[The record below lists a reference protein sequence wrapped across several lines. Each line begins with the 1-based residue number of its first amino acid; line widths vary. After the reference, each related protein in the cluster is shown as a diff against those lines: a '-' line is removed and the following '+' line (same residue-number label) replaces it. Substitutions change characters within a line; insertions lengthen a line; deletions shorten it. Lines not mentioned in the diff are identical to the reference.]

1 MSSVTIGVMRLDLR
15 FPEPQS
21 LKGKRMLLKSL
32 TDRTRKQFNV
42 AVSELDGMDLWQTS
56 LIAVASV
63 ARDSARVHQILS
75 HVLEFIRKERNV
87 EVIKESLE
95 LF

>member
-1 MSSVTIGVMRLDLR
+1 MTIGVMRLDLR

-21 LKGKRMLLKSL
+21 LKEKRMLLKSL
-32 TDRTRKQFNV
+32 TDRTRRQFNV
-42 AVSELDGMDLWQTS
+42 AVSELDGMDVWQNS

-63 ARDSARVHQILS
+63 AADSARVHQILS

-87 EVIKESLE
+87 EVIKEDLE